1 VKAEEAKLIKARQ
14 EGSREALEIIGEL
27 RITKIDSPDHS
38 KGSGSPMPI
47 RAPVEISQN

>member
-27 RITKIDSPDHS
+27 RITKIDSPVFQ
-38 KGSGSPMPI
+38 GVGQPMPI